1 MGWEKKGKRFLHFVM
16 CSFVLSFLF
25 LQRLQAVIDKLVAS
39 HGSEELMP
47 KSTSIVENGL
57 TYVESSLQRIVDE
70 FKVSSKESMTK
81 DQEINNFLTTM
92 EETAIADDLKDF
104 SDQILLNQVI
114 SEEDEEEIASMKDE
128 SFHLIKAC

>member
-1 MGWEKKGKRFLHFVM
+1 M
-16 CSFVLSFLF
+16 CSFVLSFRF
-25 LQRLQAVIDKLVAS
+25 LQRLQAAIDKLVTS
-39 HGSEELMP
+39 HESEEMMP

-57 TYVESSLQRIVDE
+57 TDVESSSQRIVDE

-92 EETAIADDLKDF
+92 EETTIAHDLKDF
-104 SDQILLNQVI
+104 SDQVLLNQVI

-128 SFHLIKAC
+128 SFHLIKAS

>member
-16 CSFVLSFLF
+16 CSFVLSFRF
-25 LQRLQAVIDKLVAS
+25 LQRLQAAIDKLVTS
-39 HGSEELMP
+39 HESEEMMP

-57 TYVESSLQRIVDE
+57 TDVESSSQRIVDE

-92 EETAIADDLKDF
+92 EETTIAHDLKDF
-104 SDQILLNQVI
+104 SDQVLLNQVI

-128 SFHLIKAC
+128 SFHLIKAS